1 MTEYIIIEKL
11 NEIKNLI
18 QSNLCDRWL
27 NMEEVSKYSG
37 LSEST
42 IHRACHKSELKV
54 SKKTGKNLFRISWV
68 DNWLTDG

>member
-1 MTEYIIIEKL
+1 MTNYAIIDKL

-18 QSNLCDRWL
+18 QNNLSDRWL
-27 NMEEVSKYSG
+27 NIEEVCSYSG

-42 IHRACHKSELKV
+42 IHRAVHKGALKV

-68 DNWLTDG
+68 DRWLNDG

>member
-1 MTEYIIIEKL
+1 MTNYAIIDKL

-18 QSNLCDRWL
+18 QNNLSDRWL

-54 SKKTGKNLFRISWV
+54 SKKTGRNLFRISWV
-68 DNWLTDG
+68 DAWLSNG

>member
-1 MTEYIIIEKL
+1 MTNYAIIDKL

-18 QSNLCDRWL
+18 QNNLSDRWL
-27 NMEEVSKYSG
+27 NIEEVRKYSG

-42 IHRACHKSELKV
+42 IHRATQKGVLKV

-68 DNWLTDG
+68 DAWLNG